1 MNCKQGE
8 DYTHKMYPVI
18 IRRKWF
24 HNCKVYRKKKKI
36 LKCLQ

>member
-18 IRRKWF
+18 MRRKWF
-24 HNCKVYRKKKKI
+24 HNC
-36 LKCLQ
+36 